1 MTFLSKEGAM
11 KAKEIYYEKKFN
23 LGNYETETIGLLVVV
38 EEGEKFSDVL
48 QLARKAV
55 LAAGTKVDRPG
66 SAKELT
72 QLIASK

>member
-1 MTFLSKEGAM
+1 M

-38 EEGEKFSDVL
+38 DEGEKFSDAL

-55 LAAGTKVDRPG
+55 LAHGTKANTPG
-66 SAKELT
+66 SAKELQ